1 MSSSET
7 PELIL
12 HRWPG
17 RWNLPSLS
25 PECIAVETYLRL
37 AGLRFAAEDCR
48 THYASPS
55 GALEP
60 EAVPTK
66 AALSGASEAVGLLYL
81 PHHSAHAY

>member
-55 GALEP
+55 GALP
-60 EAVPTK
+60 ALDQNLDVYAPKPQKDPPKLKQRPTK
-66 AALSGASEAVGLLYL
+66 L
-81 PHHSAHAY
+81 